1 MLLFLSL
8 SLSCIFLKKK
18 WKQKSNL
25 SEEKQENHL
34 RWTLR
39 VKYKQQDLKTL
50 MLHSEK
56 RKKSENFCI
65 LIKRLNSK
73 MRTEHEEV
81 TEEKVFKI
89 IKMKEKFFLYEIK
102 TRQKIIKEKKNK
114 KATQQQKIRN

>member
-1 MLLFLSL
+1 M
-8 SLSCIFLKKK
+8 
-18 WKQKSNL
+18 
-25 SEEKQENHL
+25 
-34 RWTLR
+34 
-39 VKYKQQDLKTL
+39 KYKQQDLKTL

-89 IKMKEKFFLYEIK
+89 IKLKEKFFLYEIK
-102 TRQKIIKEKKNK
+102 TRQKIIKEKKIRKQHSNRKYVINFK
-114 KATQQQKIRN
+114 KENIYT

>member
-1 MLLFLSL
+1 
-8 SLSCIFLKKK
+8 
-18 WKQKSNL
+18 
-25 SEEKQENHL
+25 
-34 RWTLR
+34 
-39 VKYKQQDLKTL
+39 
-50 MLHSEK
+50 
-56 RKKSENFCI
+56 
-65 LIKRLNSK
+65 